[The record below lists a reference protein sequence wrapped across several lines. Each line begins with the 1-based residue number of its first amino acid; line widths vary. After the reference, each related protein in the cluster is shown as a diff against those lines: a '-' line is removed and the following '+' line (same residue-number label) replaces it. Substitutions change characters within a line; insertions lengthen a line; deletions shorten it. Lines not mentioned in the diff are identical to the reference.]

1 MGYLLAFLIG
11 GIIGIFIISLCSMA
25 KDDNDRK
32 KMIQRLKDEIRE
44 EMHID
49 EE

>member
-11 GIIGIFIISLCSMA
+11 GLAGIFIISLCAMV
-25 KDDNDRK
+25 KDDKDRK
-32 KMIQRLKDEIRE
+32 EMIQRLKDEIRE

>member
-11 GIIGIFIISLCSMA
+11 GIAGIFIASLCAMA
-25 KDDNDRK
+25 KDDNDREE
-32 KMIQRLKDEIRE
+32 MIQRLKDEIRE
-44 EMHID
+44 EMRID

>member
-11 GIIGIFIISLCSMA
+11 GIVGIFIASLCA
-25 KDDNDRK
+25 VTKDNNDREE
-32 KMIQRLKDEIRE
+32 MIQRLKDEIRE

>member
-1 MGYLLAFLIG
+1 MGYLLTLLVG
-11 GIIGIFIISLCSMA
+11 GFIGIFIASLCAMA
-25 KDDNDRK
+25 KDDNDREE
-32 KMIQRLKDEIRE
+32 MIKRLKDEIRE

>member
-11 GIIGIFIISLCSMA
+11 GIAGIFIASLCAMT
-25 KDDNDRK
+25 KEYNDREE
-32 KMIQRLKDEIRE
+32 MIKRLKDEIRE